1 MSEANDL
8 SAVDMIRWTFST
20 SAEGRAPIEAYL
32 VDLGLD
38 VVVVGES
45 QFHVTWEEPDRDM
58 AEVTSELWDLNGE
71 PFEITQEEFH
81 RLGHFLIHPD
91 EDEAGESLA
100 A

>member
-1 MSEANDL
+1 MSEDTNPT
-8 SAVDMIRWTFST
+8 SVDMIRWTFSVNPE
-20 SAEGRAPIEAYL
+20 SRESIETHL

-38 VVVVGES
+38 VVVLGVG

-71 PFEITQEEFH
+71 PFEINQEEFH
-81 RLGHFLIHPD
+81 RLGHFLIHAD
-91 EDEAGESLA
+91 DADDAQA

>member
-1 MSEANDL
+1 MSVETNPI
-8 SAVDMIRWTFST
+8 AVDMIRWTFSIDPE
-20 SAEGRAPIEAYL
+20 SRESIEAHL

-38 VVVVGES
+38 VVVVGEG

-91 EDEAGESLA
+91 DAGEAQA